1 MAYLINND
9 VEETHPLAYR
19 EQGLGPVHAHRR
31 TQTPIEFDDHGLLE
45 SCCSIF
51 LIDGG
56 IAEHARIEKR
66 INGVL
71 RNESADTLLQL
82 AVIVGEDIDG
92 LLRDAGCR
100 HLVLG
105 KFQTRLAHTQ
115 IVVTCLLSLFPVRAA
130 QARTSRRS
138 PRSTYDPVSLPRRP
152 CDART

>member
-31 TQTPIEFDDHGLLE
+31 TQTPIELDDHSLLE
-45 SCCSIF
+45 SCCSIL

-115 IVVTCLLSLFPVRAA
+115 ILGRVRPI
-130 QARTSRRS
+130 T
-138 PRSTYDPVSLPRRP
+138 DPVLESATTSSSVVAAEQGPVTP
-152 CDART
+152 TASG